1 MLGVMRKIA
10 DIRTFEDRPFLR
22 RTSQLSLVAF
32 AAGTVAT
39 LVAAVALTLWAPG
52 SFDPELARAFWYGGG
67 AASYLLWIAEVA
79 VATVLSLALHEVV
92 HAMLFKAFA
101 PRGTRVTFGANWKLG
116 MIYACAEGIVYP
128 RSRYLVVAIAPTV
141 AVTLVAVLV
150 GAALGHPVAGLL
162 VATIHLSGCAGDWG
176 YVEAIRRNPAIS
188 YCEDT
193 TWGVVFYGEGEGP
206 AAGDADDAA
215 EPELLRA
222 LGARRDGRPD
232 AACPAASV
240 PVAAPTAEA
249 TMEVRP

>member
-1 MLGVMRKIA
+1 MPA
-10 DIRTFEDRPFLR
+10 LR
-22 RTSQLSLVAF
+22 GSSTHAR
-32 AAGTVAT
+32 AT
-39 LVAAVALTLWAPG
+39 LPWRLP
-52 SFDPELARAFWYGGG
+52 
-67 AASYLLWIAEVA
+67 
-79 VATVLSLALHEVV
+79 
-92 HAMLFKAFA
+92 
-101 PRGTRVTFGANWKLG
+101 
-116 MIYACAEGIVYP
+116 
-128 RSRYLVVAIAPTV
+128 PTV
-141 AVTLVAVLV
+141 AVTLVDVLV

-215 EPELLRA
+215 EPEPLRT

-232 AACPAASV
+232 TACPAASV